1 MRQNEGPVGDL
12 RKSVAAEA
20 LPVSGTL
27 SRIIEFFPPGSTV
40 TGRDCMYGSAFSKG
54 ARVIMADN
62 AVYEC
67 TGDEN
72 GSWKKVSK

>member
-1 MRQNEGPVGDL
+1 
-12 RKSVAAEA
+12 
-20 LPVSGTL
+20 
-27 SRIIEFFPPGSTV
+27 
-40 TGRDCMYGSAFSKG
+40 MYGSAFSKG